1 MTSFPLWRMAEARP
15 GRPAIAQIEKSHS
28 GLFMNRRSGL
38 SVCVHLFAGISL
50 ALMLSGCGLGNTTGL
65 LAPPPNLYTFETGA
79 EYPAAAVPETL
90 RRTRSEILYVTDRN
104 PRRDVAG
111 IVADYGDRR
120 SDQMAFGVALVEY
133 GEVDTWDQLVVQT
146 QGGTNAGSTRLDP
159 VYIEELVRFPATPL
173 PYLAGAGRLQA
184 TEDARQ
190 AYTASVKQMQQEIST
205 RLRRTGLDRVM
216 VYVHGFNNEFDDAVG
231 TLANIWHYTGRQSLP
246 MMYSWPAGSD
256 GPLAYFR
263 DLESGEFSVFHV
275 KEFMRV
281 LSGVPGLER
290 IDIVAHS
297 RGTAVVT
304 TALRELLIEAR
315 ALGGNPRARMKT
327 GILVLAAADLD
338 LGVVRQRLV
347 AERFAD
353 GFEQINIYVNPDD
366 GVLELS
372 RIIGRVSRLGSVNPK
387 ELSEQERKDLASAN
401 NVSLI
406 IVEGGGTQLGHGYF
420 RENPAVLSD
429 IVLALRTRAAAGSV
443 FRPLEPV
450 ALNIYTLHQDY
461 PAEALPAVLDRPAA
475 DR

>member
-1 MTSFPLWRMAEARP
+1 MHFVFPKLLPGTTALRFRRYLHLCALSLVLCACTNTS
-15 GRPAIAQIEKSHS
+15 
-28 GLFMNRRSGL
+28 
-38 SVCVHLFAGISL
+38 V
-50 ALMLSGCGLGNTTGL
+50 L

-79 EYPAAAVPETL
+79 EYPATAVPETL

-104 PRRDVAG
+104 PNLDASGVVTG
-111 IVADYGDRR
+111 YGDRR
-120 SDQMAFGVALVEY
+120 SDQMAFGVTLVEY
-133 GEVDTWDQLVVQT
+133 GAVESWDDLVTRT
-146 QGGTNAGSTRLDP
+146 QSAAGSVSTRLDP
-159 VYIEELVRFPATPL
+159 VYTEEIVRFPATPL
-173 PYLAGAGRLQA
+173 PYQAGAGRLQA
-184 TEDARQ
+184 SPEAQ
-190 AYTASVKQMQQEIST
+190 KAYTESVTTMQQEIST

-246 MMYSWPAGSD
+246 VMYSWPAGSD

-275 KEFMRV
+275 KEFMRA
-281 LSGVPGLER
+281 LSGVPGLDR

-297 RGTAVVT
+297 RGTAVMT

-315 ALGGNPRARMKT
+315 TQGGNPRARMKT

-372 RIIGRVSRLGSVNPK
+372 RIIGRVSRLGNVNPS
-387 ELSEQERKDLASAN
+387 ELSERERADLASAD
-401 NVSLI
+401 NVSVI
-406 IVEGGGTQLGHGYF
+406 IVEGGSTQLGHGYF

-450 ALNIYTLHQDY
+450 VQNIYTLHQDY
-461 PAEALPAVLDRPAA
+461 PAEALPENLDRPVA